1 MEIYHFNFGVFK
13 PVIRKARIGKNEF
26 PIFVTST
33 RTHSAKQNFIDLKIT
48 TSLKQPNLWHKM
60 WNCIIFGHLAWN
72 IEGKRFMVQTSGY
85 DLFDNVSTCP
95 IIWFLFDTCSL
106 LPILDSNLS
115 FHNAILWAN
124 EHTKNFIT
132 SIQSLL
138 RQSGIFLPMSRR
150 MVKNLRKYVQMS
162 FKLNRFRP
170 DKRLM
175 LKLWPIRHQVDA
187 LEWVNHHDGQTKKWY
202 TAEPVDRGGSAAFE
216 LEVGSVVSL
225 AYERRFESHSRT
237 YK

>member
-1 MEIYHFNFGVFK
+1 MKIDHFNFGVFK
-13 PVIRKARIGKNEF
+13 PVIRKARIWKNEF
-26 PIFVTST
+26 SIFVAST
-33 RTHSAKQNFIDLKIT
+33 RTQSAKLYRSKIT
-48 TSLKQPNLWHKM
+48 NSLKQPNLSHKM
-60 WNCIIFGHLAWN
+60 GKSIIFGHLARN
-72 IEGKRFMVQTSGY
+72 VEGKRFMVQTSGY